1 METTVQESPII
12 NVVAGSVTVSSLDV
26 SKHFEKQHKHVL
38 DAIQRITQES
48 SADFHEPNF
57 RPTVIERENPSGG
70 KPITSPAY
78 NLTRDGFS
86 LLAMGFTGKKAL
98 QWKIRYIEAFNVME
112 EALTSR
118 STEAPQLKELGQCS
132 AKEIR
137 ALAGLAK
144 TVAYLEMRE
153 FKEVIKDMCD
163 LAGVA
168 DIDLLS
174 KRDYNKVSE
183 YIRCRLYTFR
193 DDPGEA
199 RVTPVQLGVIEG
211 LKDYA
216 ALRQNSEA
224 WGGKLFDRNDKVIH
238 YDTISHGEANKL
250 INILINRID
259 IFTPGYDGGE
269 TTGYCL

>member
-26 SKHFEKQHKHVL
+26 AKHFEKQHKHVL
-38 DAIQRITQES
+38 DAIQKIIDES
-48 SADFHEPNF
+48 TENFTEPNF
-57 RPTVIERENPSGG
+57 RLSGYEDSTG
-70 KPITSPAY
+70 RKLPAY

-98 QWKIRYIEAFNVME
+98 QWKIRYIEAFNAME

-118 STEAPQLKELGQCS
+118 SAEAPQLKELGQCS

-174 KRDYNKVSE
+174 KRDYNKASE

-224 WGGKLFDRNDKVIH
+224 WGGKLFDRNDKVIR

-250 INILINRID
+250 INILVNRID